1 VTATKTTLS
10 DILFRRYPQK
20 SLPLALY
27 KESPLFGM
35 MAKDEDHRGEDTRL
49 SLAFAPTGGRSADF
63 ATAQAN
69 KRGAGYRGFLLTH
82 YEDYSIFS
90 LTGLALAVAKK
101 SKGALVNALEKEG
114 EMCLKALKK
123 SMCATLYG
131 NGGGAIGR
139 VGSTSTTVLTL
150 SNPADI
156 VNFEV
161 GQVVVSGS
169 TDGTSGTPDN
179 DAALITG
186 INRAAGTITRSDAN
200 WTTATHFANGDYLF
214 IEGDHTSAAIEK
226 PPGLA
231 GWLPASAPVLG
242 SDSFKGVDRGADA
255 TRLGGW
261 RVTASQEHGTLE
273 RLLIDVEA
281 QLDTEGGAP
290 DVVVMNPRD
299 RAILVNELGAKAQYD
314 RATARGSSGAIA
326 DIGYK
331 TLMLHGNNE
340 LKVIGDR
347 YCPRHRAYMLD
358 MSTWKIYSAGSC
370 PGWLR
375 EDGQDILREAA
386 ADAYEGRMGV
396 YWDIGCEVP
405 GHNATIDLSAI
416 TNPS

>member
-1 VTATKTTLS
+1 MTATKTSLS
-10 DILFRRYPQK
+10 AILFRRYPQK
-20 SLPLALY
+20 SLPMALY

-35 MAKDEDHRGEDTRL
+35 MAKDEEHRDEDLRL
-49 SLAFAPTGGRSADF
+49 SLAFAPTGGRSATF

-69 KRGAGYRGFLLTH
+69 KRGAQYRGFLLTH

-123 SMCATLYG
+123 SMCSTLYG
-131 NGGGAIGR
+131 NGGGAIGT

-150 SNPADI
+150 SNPADV

-161 GQVVVSGS
+161 GQVVVSANN
-169 TDGTSGTPDN
+169 DGTSGSPDN

-186 INRAAGTITRSDAN
+186 IDRAAGTLTRSDAN
-200 WTTATHFANGDYLF
+200 WTAGGHFSNADRIF
-214 IEGDHTSAAIEK
+214 IEGDHNEK
-226 PPGLA
+226 APGLA
-231 GWLPASAPVLG
+231 AWLPASAPVLG

-261 RVTASQEHGTLE
+261 RVTATNDHGTLE

-281 QLDTEGGAP
+281 QLDTEGGSP

-314 RATARGSSGAIA
+314 RANARGGSGAIA

-331 TLMLHGNNE
+331 ALMLHGNNE

-358 MSTWKIYSAGSC
+358 MSTWKIYSAGTC

-375 EDGQDILREAA
+375 EDGQDILREASS
-386 ADAYEGRMGV
+386 DAYEGRMGV
-396 YWDIGCEVP
+396 YWDIGCEIP